1 MGEMKKEEAQ
11 PFQIG
16 WRTFWRALF
25 VIFFVY
31 LLYQARKAVGVLCV
45 AIVLSMGIDP
55 AVSFLQTRLR
65 FNRVLATV
73 LIFLFGSG
81 VLAGILFFTLPV
93 VIGETVGFLG
103 DFNQALSTL
112 FGVALPPALV
122 RDLSINLSSLVTF
135 LGESRIS
142 LGAAVS
148 RVLTPFIFILGTF
161 VVSFYLCLERRGAE
175 HLLRV
180 MLPDFYE
187 EAALRVFE
195 KFKTKIR
202 RWLGAQL
209 VLSIIV
215 GFVVGIGLWLLGV
228 RYPLALG
235 ILAGAFEV
243 VPIIGPILAGLFAVI
258 VAFSD
263 SSTLSLYVLIFF
275 VVVQQLENHVLIP
288 LFMGRTMKVHPVIVT
303 ISLLAGGQVAG
314 FVGIFLAVPIAV
326 LSQEIFAY
334 MAEAKEART
343 RQ

>member
-1 MGEMKKEEAQ
+1 MKKEEVQ
-11 PFQIG
+11 PFQVG

-31 LLYQARKAVGVLCV
+31 IIFQARKALGVLSV
-45 AIVLSMGIDP
+45 AVVLSMGIDP
-55 AVSFLQTRLR
+55 AVSFLEQRLR
-65 FNRVLATV
+65 FNRMFATI
-73 LIFLFGSG
+73 LIFLFGTG
-81 VLAGILFFTLPV
+81 LLAGILFFTLPV

-103 DFNQALSTL
+103 DFNEALSSL
-112 FGVALPPALV
+112 FGVALPSAFV
-122 RDLSINLSSLVTF
+122 RDLSVNLSSFVTF
-135 LGESRIS
+135 LGESHIS
-142 LGAAVS
+142 LQVAVS
-148 RVLTPFIFILGTF
+148 RVVTPILFILGTF
-161 VVSFYLCLERRGAE
+161 IVSFYLCVERRGVE

-180 MLPDFYE
+180 VLPDFYE
-187 EAALRVFE
+187 EPALRVFDR
-195 KFKTKIR
+195 FKKKIR

-215 GFVVGIGLWLLGV
+215 GFVVGLGLWLLGV

-235 ILAGAFEV
+235 ILAGALEI

-258 VAFSD
+258 VAFSE
-263 SSTLSLYVLIFF
+263 SSTLALYVLTFF

-326 LSQEIFAY
+326 LSQEIFNY
-334 MAEAKEART
+334 MAEAKER
-343 RQ
+343 RIGNS